1 MSAIDVCKIQEAQLT
16 TARDKF
22 FEAVKDIIANLGEIS
37 RDITEISQ
45 DTQDL
50 SRANSEEEHSFFEE
64 MAGHLAEV
72 SSGLHQYDS
81 ADHDLAL
88 MMSSVAAAI
97 GDMSSCLRDIEAIEI
112 AIERIALNA
121 CIKAAHLGGE
131 GAALGVLAEG
141 IQRLVGDTRQQTLAV
156 AEKLESIIATSRG
169 LAATDGSDEKD
180 CDLELS
186 FLNNDIDTMLRS
198 LRSLNE
204 DSHASLSQVKEQ
216 GDLLSQDLQRVG
228 AEINVHERAADVIN
242 QVLAGLQQIENQMQS
257 QGALPGLGANGDS
270 EIEMLHSNYTMKAER
285 LVHVSVASSPVT
297 LPSQPSPARWI
308 NDSDTGIKK
317 EEFNEEDLGDN
328 VELF

>member
-81 ADHDLAL
+81 ASHDLAL
-88 MMSSVAAAI
+88 VMSSVAAAI
-97 GDMSSCLRDIEAIEI
+97 GDMSICLRDIEAIEI

-131 GAALGVLAEG
+131 GAALGVLAGG

-156 AEKLESIIATSRG
+156 AQKLESIIATSQG
-169 LAATDGSDEKD
+169 LAANNSSDNKD
-180 CDLELS
+180 CGLELS
-186 FLNNDIDTMLRS
+186 FLNNDIDTMLQS
-198 LRSLNE
+198 LRGLHEN
-204 DSHASLSQVKEQ
+204 SHASLNQVKEKGQ
-216 GDLLSQDLQRVG
+216 LLSQDLQRVG

-242 QVLAGLQQIENQMQS
+242 HVLSSLQQIQNQLQS
-257 QGALPGLGANGDS
+257 HSVLPGIEASGDA
-270 EIEMLHSNYTMKAER
+270 EIEILQSNYTMKAER

-297 LPSQPSPARWI
+297 PPPQSSI
-308 NDSDTGIKK
+308 STDITDSDTVIKK
-317 EEFNEEDLGDN
+317 EESNEEDLGDN

>member
-81 ADHDLAL
+81 ASHDLAL
-88 MMSSVAAAI
+88 VMSSVAAAI
-97 GDMSSCLRDIEAIEI
+97 GDMSICLRDIEAIEI

-131 GAALGVLAEG
+131 GAALGVLAGG

-156 AEKLESIIATSRG
+156 AQKLESIIATSQG
-169 LAATDGSDEKD
+169 LAANDSSDHKD
-180 CDLELS
+180 SGLELS
-186 FLNNDIDTMLRS
+186 FLNNDIDTMLQS
-198 LRSLNE
+198 LRGLNE
-204 DSHASLSQVKEQ
+204 SSHASLNQVKEKGQ
-216 GDLLSQDLQRVG
+216 ILSQDLQRVG
-228 AEINVHERAADVIN
+228 AEIDVHERAADVIN
-242 QVLAGLQQIENQMQS
+242 HVLSSLQQIQNQLQS
-257 QGALPGLGANGDS
+257 HGVLPGIGATGDA
-270 EIEMLHSNYTMKAER
+270 EIETLQNNYTMKAER

-297 LPSQPSPARWI
+297 SPSQSSASTEI
-308 NDSDTGIKK
+308 TDSGTLIKK
-317 EEFNEEDLGDN
+317 EESNEEDLGDN